1 MSDFHDLPPPGAGEA
16 SRERAKKMAD
26 QIVLLMT
33 GARSER
39 FDFLAY
45 LLAMALREVRR
56 LVQDTR

>member
-1 MSDFHDLPPPGAGEA
+1 MTYLRLEQGRLRVSVRRRWPIRSFFSHD
-16 SRERAKKMAD
+16 
-26 QIVLLMT
+26 